1 MENFLLYILRSGL
14 YIGIFY
20 AFFLLVMRKTT
31 FFRLNRLLLLAGTFI
46 CMLLPVLKVRTIEQ
60 LAAAGQMQAIAVE
73 GIEAESTAASAT
85 MATTWVLPVAIVF
98 LMGCAAVLAYIFVST
113 CKMYRIVKAGERTV
127 MDGFK
132 TIISDTCKSS
142 FSFGR
147 LIVVGRQ
154 DLEEN
159 PVIFTHEKMHVRC
172 RHYLDLFIYTVIQ
185 LLYWWNPLVWITRT
199 ELCLLHEYEADE
211 GVISQGVEA
220 RQYQLLL
227 VRKAVGDERFIMAS
241 GFQHSKLKN
250 RITMM
255 LCDSTSRRRRWSYL
269 AVLPCLAIAVFAC
282 NPAKVL
288 EPESLEPEPVEAL
301 GEFVAVSE
309 EPVIQA
315 GSAQEFSMFVNRI
328 LEYPESAKNDGV
340 QGRVTLSFV
349 IDNDGSVGEV
359 KVVRGVRPDLDAEAL
374 RVVTE
379 CAENWKFDRP
389 QDIDGKI
396 HYMFPVVFL
405 LR

>member
-31 FFRLNRLLLLAGTFI
+31 FFRLNRILLLAGTFI
-46 CMLLPVLKVRTIEQ
+46 CMLLPLLRVRTIEHLVAVGQ
-60 LAAAGQMQAIAVE
+60 FEAVAGEGGQAGSV
-73 GIEAESTAASAT
+73 AASAAV
-85 MATTWVLPVAIVF
+85 ATSWVLPVAIVF
-98 LMGCAAVLAYIFVST
+98 LIGCAAVLSYIIAST
-113 CKMYRIVKAGERTV
+113 IRMYRIVRAGERTV
-127 MDGFK
+127 RDGYK
-132 TIISDTCKSS
+132 TVISDTCKYS

-172 RHYLDLFIYTVIQ
+172 CHYLDLFIYTVIQ

-288 EPESLEPEPVEAL
+288 EPESMEAE
-301 GEFVAVSE
+301 GVFEAVSE
-309 EPVIQA
+309 EPVMKK
-315 GSAQEFSMFVNRI
+315 GNSREFGRLVNEM
-328 LEYPESAKNDGV
+328 LDYPEEAKNAGI

-349 IDNDGSVGEV
+349 VDNDGSISDV
-359 KVVRGVRPDLDAEAL
+359 KLVRGVHPALDAEAL

-379 CAENWKFDRP
+379 CAENWIYERP
-389 QDIDGKI
+389 EGIDGKI
-396 HYMFPVVFL
+396 HFMFPVVFQ